1 MKQKFN
7 VNHIPALKQEI
18 LDLPEKEKNQLLIR
32 LINKD
37 QVLIEQ
43 LHFRLL
49 EDEFDLNKRFE
60 DLKTEI
66 ESTLNDNYKAIMN
79 VKFNDKGRMYLRL
92 IRGLSSKINH
102 FAKVTKDV
110 NGELRLRTFLL
121 IESTKKYNQLQK
133 EDTVIGYKTRLYQVS
148 KIKTMISLFGKLHED
163 LKYDYSSEF
172 YEILEEI
179 IVNNLGTEI
188 NQSKLKY
195 QILSND

>member
-43 LHFRLL
+43 LLFRLL